1 MSYPHDSEH
10 NHAGDGEHDLEQHE
24 SAHEHHGGMSEYI
37 RLALMALVV
46 IASVSGWW
54 RHWMSRDWLAFA
66 ATLIG
71 GFPIFKEAW
80 ENLCKRRM
88 TMELSMTLALV
99 AALCIGQFLTALVI
113 AFFVLFAE
121 LVEGYTVG
129 GGRRA
134 IQNLIDA
141 LPRQVRVRRGGQE
154 HELATNEVAAGE
166 IIIIRPGER
175 IPADGIVTKGHSFVD
190 QSSIT
195 GESLPV
201 EKVEQSKVF
210 AGTINKDGVVEVIV
224 EKIGRDTT
232 FGKIIDIVEQAEKSR
247 APVQRIADK
256 LSAGLVYFAFS
267 AAVFTL
273 IVTRNITSTISVI
286 IVAGACGVAAG
297 TPLAI
302 LAGIGNAARRGII
315 TKGGLYLELLSRI
328 DTVVLDKTGTLT
340 LGIPEVTAVRTFDH
354 VTENEVLQTAAIA
367 EQHSEHPLGEAIVR
381 RARERELPLREY
393 SHLHYSPGKGIVVEE
408 SGTRILV
415 GTHALF
421 EEHGVPVPVNTL
433 SEAGAHDGAG
443 KTVVLV
449 GRDNRVLGTVTLA
462 DQLRAEAK
470 KAVQDLKAQGYRTIL
485 LTGDSSHTAKVI
497 GTELGVHKAIGD
509 LLPEQKVEKIRKLL
523 RDGRKVAMVGDGVND
538 APALA
543 EATVGIA
550 MGQGTDVAL
559 ETADVT
565 LMTSDLSRLVELLA
579 ISKRCYRVIMF
590 NFWGTI
596 SVDTAGIILA
606 FFGMLAPIAAALIHV
621 GSELAFILN
630 SARLFRESP
639 TGKGYQ
645 TRARNPARAPRF
657 SRGLFRFDSGVKK
670 GVEPVRPR
678 RNQTSRWPFRP
689 KISRK

>member
-1 MSYPHDSEH
+1 MKVNNDKHERELEH
-10 NHAGDGEHDLEQHE
+10 EQE
-24 SAHEHHGGMSEYI
+24 GAMAEYL

-46 IASVSGWW
+46 AADLSGWW

-80 ENLCKRRM
+80 ENLRKRRM
-88 TMELSMTLALV
+88 TMELSMTLALA

-141 LPRQVRVRRGGQE
+141 LPRQVRVRRAGRE
-154 HELATNEVAAGE
+154 RELDTNEVATGE
-166 IIIIRPGER
+166 TIIIRPGER
-175 IPADGIVTKGHSFVD
+175 ISADGVVSKGHSFVD

-195 GESLPV
+195 GESLPI

-210 AGTINKDGVVEVIV
+210 AGTINKDGVLEVTV

-232 FGKIIDIVEQAEKSR
+232 FGKIIEIVEQAEKSR
-247 APVQRIADK
+247 APVQRIADR
-256 LSAGLVYFAFS
+256 LAAGLVYFAFG
-267 AAVFTL
+267 AAVLTL
-273 IVTRNITSTISVI
+273 VITRNITSTIAVI

-302 LAGIGNAARRGII
+302 LAGIGSAARRGII
-315 TKGGLYLELLSRI
+315 TKGGLYLEQLSRI

-340 LGIPEVTAVRTFDH
+340 LGIPEVAAVRGLGEA
-354 VTENEVLQTAAIA
+354 TEDDVLQTAAIA

-381 RARERELPLREY
+381 RARERNLPLREY
-393 SHLHYSPGKGIVVEE
+393 SQLRYAPGKGIIVEE

-415 GTHALF
+415 GTRALF
-421 EEHGVPVPVNTL
+421 EEHGILVPTNAL
-433 SEAGAHDGAG
+433 SEVDDHDSGG

-449 GRDNRVLGTVTLA
+449 GRDRCVLGTVTLA
-462 DQLRAEAK
+462 DQLRAESRS
-470 KAVQDLKAQGYRTIL
+470 AVNDLKAQGYRVIL
-485 LTGDSSHTAKVI
+485 LTGDSSETAKSV
-497 GTELGVHKAIGD
+497 GRELGVDESSGN
-509 LLPEQKVEKIRKLL
+509 LLPEQKVEKIRELL
-523 RDGRKVAMVGDGVND
+523 RAGRKVAMVGDGVND

-550 MGQGTDVAL
+550 MGQGADVAL

-565 LMTSDLSRLVELLA
+565 LMTSDLSRLVEVLS

-596 SVDTAGIILA
+596 SVDTAGIVLA
-606 FFGMLAPIAAALIHV
+606 FSGMLAPIIAALIHV

-630 SARLFRESP
+630 SARLFGSHKL
-639 TGKGYQ
+639 TGFFTLNTNGDAMALAEVPE
-645 TRARNPARAPRF
+645 TRAVSHLRTPEPWLSFRAYW
-657 SRGLFRFDSGVKK
+657 SRAMLWIAYRSKHL
-670 GVEPVRPR
+670 
-678 RNQTSRWPFRP
+678 SR
-689 KISRK
+689 

>member
-1 MSYPHDSEH
+1 MSHPHKSEH
-10 NHAGDGEHDLEQHE
+10 DHADNHGEHNLEHT
-24 SAHEHHGGMSEYI
+24 HEHEESGHDHQGGVAEYV
-37 RLALMALVV
+37 RLGLMALVIV
-46 IASVSGWW
+46 ASLTGWW
-54 RHWMSRDWLAFA
+54 RHWMPRDWLAFA
-66 ATLIG
+66 ATIIG

-80 ENLCKRRM
+80 ENLRKRRM

-134 IQNLIDA
+134 IQTLIDA
-141 LPRQVRVRRGGQE
+141 LPRQVRVRRAGQE
-154 HELATNEVAAGE
+154 RELGTNEVAAGE
-166 IIIIRPGER
+166 TIIIRPGER
-175 IPADGIVTKGHSFVD
+175 IPADGVVSKGHSFVD

-195 GESLPV
+195 GEALPI

-210 AGTINKDGVVEVIV
+210 AGTINKDGVLEVTV

-232 FGKIIDIVEQAEKSR
+232 FGKIIEIVEQAEKSR
-247 APVQRIADK
+247 APVQRIADR
-256 LSAGLVYFAFS
+256 LAAALVYFAFG
-267 AAVFTL
+267 AAVLTL

-315 TKGGLYLELLSRI
+315 TKGGLYLEQLSRI

-340 LGIPEVTAVRTFDH
+340 LGIPEVTAVRTLDDA
-354 VTENEVLQTAAIA
+354 TENDVLQTAAIA

-381 RARERELPLREY
+381 GARARNLPLREY
-393 SHLHYSPGKGIVVEE
+393 SQLRYLPGKGIVVEE
-408 SGTRILV
+408 SGTRIMV
-415 GTHALF
+415 GTSALF
-421 EEHGVPVPVNTL
+421 EEHGVPVPANAL
-433 SEAGAHDGAG
+433 SEADDHDGAG
-443 KTVVLV
+443 KTAVLV
-449 GRDNRVLGTVTLA
+449 GRDRRVIGAVTLA
-462 DQLRAEAK
+462 DQLRAEARE
-470 KAVQDLKAQGYRTIL
+470 AVNNLKTQGYRVIL
-485 LTGDSSHTAKVI
+485 LTGDSSDAAKTI
-497 GTELGVHKAIGD
+497 GRELGVDESIGN
-509 LLPEQKVEKIRKLL
+509 LLPEQKVEKIQALL
-523 RDGRKVAMVGDGVND
+523 RAGRKVAMVGDGVND

-565 LMTSDLSRLVELLA
+565 LMTSDLSRLVEVLA

-590 NFWGTI
+590 NFFGTI
-596 SVDTAGIILA
+596 SVDTIGIVLA
-606 FFGMLAPIAAALIHV
+606 FFGMLAPIVAALIHV

-630 SARLFRESP
+630 SARLFRQRSII
-639 TGKGYQ
+639 TYS
-645 TRARNPARAPRF
+645 T
-657 SRGLFRFDSGVKK
+657 
-670 GVEPVRPR
+670 
-678 RNQTSRWPFRP
+678 
-689 KISRK
+689 